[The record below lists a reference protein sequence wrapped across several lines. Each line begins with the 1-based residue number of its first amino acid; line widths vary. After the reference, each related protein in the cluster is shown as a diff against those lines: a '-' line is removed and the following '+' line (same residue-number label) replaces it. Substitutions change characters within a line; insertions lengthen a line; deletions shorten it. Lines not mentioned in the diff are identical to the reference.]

1 MVRKQRH
8 KNSKL
13 PQPNARHR
21 KSVSR
26 VRARNLRAT
35 ATVIATGDATVVRM
49 DSNPAPRTG
58 TVLKNAIM
66 IREAKKIRDSRS
78 RSSVLAIM
86 KALGHAMSAVP
97 VDSVIAA
104 GTTLLQSQTHQ

>member
-1 MVRKQRH
+1 MI
-8 KNSKL
+8 
-13 PQPNARHR
+13 
-21 KSVSR
+21 
-26 VRARNLRAT
+26 RASLHAT
-35 ATVIATGDATVVRM
+35 RIVDES
-49 DSNPAPRTG
+49 D
-58 TVLKNAIM
+58 AIM

-104 GTTLLQSQTHQ
+104 GTTLLKSRTHQ